1 MKIEE
6 AYQFCER
13 MAKSHYENF
22 PVGSLMIPKEKRPYV
37 WSIYAFARTADDF
50 ADENYPSRKDFSDDA
65 TWREAIRNGEA
76 GRLEKLEE
84 WGSELAAC
92 YEGTPTH
99 PIFLALSKTI
109 DDLKIPQRLLSDLL
123 SAFRMDVTTRRHA
136 DWDSVLHY
144 CRHSA
149 DPVGRLVLWTFGYR
163 DEELFS
169 LSDAICTGLQ
179 LANFWQDIAVD
190 RDKDRIYIPQSVFER
205 RGSSPEALFDP
216 SARFPEGEILQD
228 LFSFTVPF
236 FQKGAPLPSKV
247 TGRLGWEL
255 KLTWLGGM
263 KILRA
268 ACGRGR
274 GGFQERPALTT
285 WDKFTILCRSFF
297 GYGRATAAA
306 FRGVA

>member
-1 MKIEE
+1 MLRGSGGHRAHQAFGPREQASGQAEARCLGALEPGTSRALRRKRGGNLDQLGLFSPMEFGPGAFDYAPGGVGVGKKGEGEGGGPGNFGSCDLKMKIEE

-149 DPVGRLVLWTFGYR
+149 
-163 DEELFS
+163 
-169 LSDAICTGLQ
+169 
-179 LANFWQDIAVD
+179 
-190 RDKDRIYIPQSVFER
+190 
-205 RGSSPEALFDP
+205 
-216 SARFPEGEILQD
+216 
-228 LFSFTVPF
+228 
-236 FQKGAPLPSKV
+236 
-247 TGRLGWEL
+247 
-255 KLTWLGGM
+255 
-263 KILRA
+263 
-268 ACGRGR
+268 
-274 GGFQERPALTT
+274 
-285 WDKFTILCRSFF
+285 
-297 GYGRATAAA
+297 
-306 FRGVA
+306 